1 MTSDSKRAGYLAV
14 VTAGAL
20 LVPSACEFGSESE
33 AAEPPTTEAG
43 GDDDGL
49 AGIAHPPE
57 RVDGAAVG
65 RIEGTENFIAV
76 VEEDGEVRAYLC
88 NGTFANQET
97 ITAVWFRGRW
107 DNDGPVTLTARGMT
121 LTIERTDVGY
131 SGELTA
137 RDGKHFEFS
146 ASEPADESAGLYR
159 VEEEVR
165 DQLIDL
171 YSIVLDSGEVRG
183 AFHTV
188 MTRCRRVLKTIVL
201 ADGTITTVVV
211 EICG

>member
-1 MTSDSKRAGYLAV
+1 MTSDSKRAGYLAL

-20 LVPSACEFGSESE
+20 LALSACEVGSASE

-57 RVDGAAVG
+57 RVEGAAVG

-97 ITAVWFRGRW
+97 LTAVWFRGAW
-107 DNDGPVTLTARGMT
+107 DGEASATLTASGMT
-121 LTIERTDVGY
+121 LSIERTEDGY
-131 SGELTA
+131 RGELTT
-137 RDGKHFEFS
+137 RDGKHFEF
-146 ASEPADESAGLYR
+146 AAGEPDDEAAGLYR
-159 VEEEVR
+159 VEEEVGDR
-165 DQLIDL
+165 VIDL
-171 YSIVLDSGEVRG
+171 YSVVLDSGEVRG

-188 MTRCRRVLKTIVL
+188 VTRCRKIRKQVVL
-201 ADGTITTVVV
+201 ADGTTTTIIV